1 MKKTLLALVFI
12 GVLAFALT
20 ACGRATPGTAGG
32 SDGVEATL
40 QFWFW
45 DGAMEEAYQA
55 MFATFSEQ
63 NPGITIQY
71 SITPWSDYW
80 TRIQTAL
87 PAGAGPDIFWLN
99 HANAVSYMPSELLMS
114 LDDMNLDFS
123 PFASSLYQPFTL
135 NGTRYGVPFFF
146 DTIALLYNKD
156 LFDQAGIP
164 HPPRRGW
171 TWEELRE
178 AALALT
184 IVEGGEIIQYGISF
198 STGNQSGSGNFILQN
213 NGHMFN
219 ADRTA
224 FDINNAGAIEA
235 LQFMYRLIF
244 EDQVA
249 PTPVEN
255 AQLNNQ
261 GQLFMNGMI
270 AMESIGLWRVSP
282 YYEFLGDRLG
292 IAHLPSRQREAAAVH
307 NLAYVSYANS
317 PNAEAVRLW
326 MEFATTQQ
334 HGDYIAR
341 VFLPAHAASQPLWFE
356 RFSDL
361 DVEVFGEVLEY
372 AFPLQIASQNAG
384 PVGTAI
390 DQEFERLFMGEEG
403 ITPEALERMNEAIN
417 AVINQ

>member
-1 MKKTLLALVFI
+1 MKRTLLALVLI
-12 GVLAFALT
+12 GVLALT
-20 ACGRATPGTAGG
+20 ACGGSTPGSAGG
-32 SDGVEATL
+32 ADGTEATL

-63 NPGITIQY
+63 NPGITVQY

-99 HANAVSYMPSELLMS
+99 HANAVSYMPSDLLMS
-114 LDDMNLDFS
+114 LDDMDLDFS

-135 NGTRYGVPFFF
+135 NNTRYGVPFFF

-171 TWEELRE
+171 TWEALRE

-184 IVEGGEIIQYGISF
+184 IVEGGETIQYGIAF

-224 FDINNAGAIEA
+224 FDINNAAAIEA
-235 LQFMYRLIF
+235 LQFMHRLIF

-282 YYEFLGDRLG
+282 YYDFLGDRLG

-334 HGDYIAR
+334 HGDYIAQ
-341 VFLPAHAASQPLWFE
+341 VFLPAHADSQPLWFE

-372 AFPLQIASQNAG
+372 AFPLQIAAMNAG